1 MFFRVLVDKK
11 IIKEAFKEALA
22 EERQQHWVDPQTHY
36 EHHRFVKGWVWTFNL
51 MKKSAIVAFIG
62 GFVACLGTLIWAGV
76 KALIAIKG
84 STIG

>member
-1 MFFRVLVDKK
+1 MFFGVLVDIEVIKK
-11 IIKEAFKEALA
+11 VFKEALA
-22 EERQQHWVDPQTHY
+22 EERQEHWVDPQTHY
-36 EHHRFVKGWVWTFNL
+36 EHHRFIKGWVWTFNL

-62 GFVACLGTLIWAGV
+62 GFVAGLGTLIWAGV